1 MQELQI
7 GVIPEVLPVIKLFS
21 MDSSIPFFF
30 LGISFTLI
38 AIGIQ
43 LCMWFIAQ
51 YYYYR

>member
-21 MDSSIPFFF
+21 MDPSNPFFF
-30 LGISFTLI
+30 PWNFFHLSVVI

-51 YYYYR
+51 Y